1 MKFVYFCKRF
11 NTFVII
17 LCLIKNNSI
26 LQEKASSCLET
37 SRFPTGAWLYL
48 LKPSVFLLS
57 ANQIL
62 GETG

>member
-1 MKFVYFCKRF
+1 
-11 NTFVII
+11 
-17 LCLIKNNSI
+17 LIKNNSI